1 MTSLELTLANV
12 LASIAQAKSAGNAH
26 ALIGLLQRKHAIC
39 EALAAPEQ
47 SWLEP
52 ATEVAS
58 RRPAP
63 HQVEEPSLAAA

>member
-12 LASIAQAKSAGNAH
+12 LASIEQAKSAGNAH

-39 EALAAPEQ
+39 ESLAAPEQ

-52 ATEVAS
+52 PAQEPS
-58 RRPAP
+58 HLPAP
-63 HQVEEPSLAAA
+63 HQVQETALAAA

>member
-1 MTSLELTLANV
+1 MTSLELTLAHV
-12 LASIAQAKSAGNAH
+12 LAAIEQARSAGNAH

-52 ATEVAS
+52 
-58 RRPAP
+58 PAP
-63 HQVEEPSLAAA
+63 EAMHLHAPHRAGETALAAA